1 MSCTIPQPVP
11 TDCRK
16 YAKSLI
22 EFNNL
27 NTFNNV
33 AHIKNEAQY
42 HAACDRINELLKV
55 VNNETPL
62 DDKNLLELDMISD
75 MVADYEEDHFPI
87 VPRDEMDSLKM
98 SFQTLFE
105 SCPFLNASGF
115 AEWIGIN
122 PSLMRKYKAG
132 ISVPQGKDRDLIR
145 RGLLHVAGKLE
156 SVNV

>member
-1 MSCTIPQPVP
+1 M
-11 TDCRK
+11 
-16 YAKSLI
+16 
-22 EFNNL
+22 
-27 NTFNNV
+27 

-75 MVADYEEDHFPI
+75 MVADYEEEHFPI

-122 PSLMRKYKAG
+122 PSLMRKYRAG
-132 ISVPQGKDRDLIR
+132 ISAPHGRNRELIQ
-145 RGLLHVAGKLE
+145 RGLKNVAARIE
-156 SVNV
+156 NVMI

>member
-1 MSCTIPQPVP
+1 M
-11 TDCRK
+11 
-16 YAKSLI
+16 
-22 EFNNL
+22 
-27 NTFNNV
+27 
-33 AHIKNEAQY
+33 AHIKNETQY

-75 MVADYEEDHFPI
+75 MVADYEEEHFPI

-122 PSLMRKYKAG
+122 PSLMRKYRAG
-132 ISVPQGKDRDLIR
+132 ISVPHGRNRELIQ
-145 RGLLHVAGKLE
+145 RGLKNVAARIE
-156 SVNV
+156 NVMV